1 MIFHQSH
8 SFLAI
13 SQHLRDKIFKLNSQH
28 SMFLLPFLTLEYPLI
43 IETHLIF
50 FQKQCYSLIKKSYA
64 PNDPPI
70 PKPLTY
76 DHQPKKSNFSLDI
89 NTNAEHKEKTSTLL
103 LLHVKTCMVIVCGTF
118 LRFLKTQD
126 SSWYL
131 FTHKKNLNF
140 WQCIYKNLF

>member
-13 SQHLRDKIFKLNSQH
+13 SQHLRDKIFTLNSQH

-64 PNDPPI
+64 PNDPSI

-76 DHQPKKSNFSLDI
+76 DHQPKKIKFFVR
-89 NTNAEHKEKTSTLL
+89 HK
-103 LLHVKTCMVIVCGTF
+103 
-118 LRFLKTQD
+118 
-126 SSWYL
+126 
-131 FTHKKNLNF
+131 HKCWAQRKNLHPSIIA
-140 WQCIYKNLF
+140 CKNLYGDSMWNIFAFLENARFIVVFIYS